1 MKTLAKVILGMAI
14 AGTTFFASCDGC
26 GEKANNNTDSTTAA
40 YQHLLQDGQ
49 SFDKD
54 GNIVDHDG
62 KVVKTADEVKSMA
75 ANTPKANADNN
86 AQMDNSP
93 LGEKDFLFAVIKANT
108 EQIAILEAGTA
119 NCTDSAMKKAAQEML
134 AQHKNLRNEVNTFA
148 QVHGYGLPDL
158 NKEETASVDASAG
171 MDWDRAFS
179 KKVAGIDAELI
190 NLFERGRK
198 SVDNKDL
205 QVVITNFMPTL
216 QTNRAAAD
224 SWTAAM

>member
-75 ANTPKANADNN
+75 ANTPKANA
-86 AQMDNSP
+86 DNSP